1 MNFEFAVNL
10 QMFFENRTILRR
22 IYNDCLN
29 VNLRHSKS
37 GSQIQI

>member
-1 MNFEFAVNL
+1 MNFEVAVNL
-10 QMFFENRTILRR
+10 QMFSVNRSFLRR
-22 IYNDCLN
+22 IYNACLN